1 MNRAMPLRLLDTA
14 RQRARSGTWM
24 LVVELF
30 LGLGWARA
38 AGEKIID
45 VNWWTGDVLHEFLA
59 DHVPVTIGWYE
70 PFLVRVVA
78 PHVVLVAVTVV
89 ALQLF
94 AGAALLTGRN
104 RTAGLIIGMF
114 LNLHFLAAGAVNP
127 SAFYLLAQGAVLLA
141 IAEASHARIETLLG
155 TVKFVS
161 GTSALVSVAFI
172 RTLHPATVID
182 DPAAMFVTLGIL
194 SVLGCELVRWRRLAG
209 NLGVDRAGD
218 AGGNRN
224 VSTRSW
230 HRVTDTAQPVPG
242 DRFRG
247 WLPRP
252 PARTARR
259 SHSWPSEP
267 LTSSR
272 RRLPGAMTDP
282 PRSRSRVAS
291 RTG

>member
-1 MNRAMPLRLLDTA
+1 
-14 RQRARSGTWM
+14 M

-114 LNLHFLAAGAVNP
+114 LNLHVLAAGAVNP

-141 IAEASHARIETLLG
+141 IAEARSI
-155 TVKFVS
+155 
-161 GTSALVSVAFI
+161 
-172 RTLHPATVID
+172 
-182 DPAAMFVTLGIL
+182 
-194 SVLGCELVRWRRLAG
+194 
-209 NLGVDRAGD
+209 RAGLGARGEPGTARLNQHHRSD
-218 AGGNRN
+218 R
-224 VSTRSW
+224 SFTRSTL
-230 HRVTDTAQPVPG
+230 REPVLW
-242 DRFRG
+242 R
-247 WLPRP
+247 
-252 PARTARR
+252 A
-259 SHSWPSEP
+259 
-267 LTSSR
+267 
-272 RRLPGAMTDP
+272 
-282 PRSRSRVAS
+282 
-291 RTG
+291 